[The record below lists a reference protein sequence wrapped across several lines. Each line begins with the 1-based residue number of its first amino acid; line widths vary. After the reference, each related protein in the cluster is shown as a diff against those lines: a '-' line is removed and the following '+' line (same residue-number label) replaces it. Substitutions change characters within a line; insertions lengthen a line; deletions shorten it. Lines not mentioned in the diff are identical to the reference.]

1 MARSKIEGIIV
12 EIGGD
17 ATGLKKAL
25 SDINKNINSTQSAL
39 REVDKLLKLDPSN
52 TVLLEQKQRLL
63 ASAIS
68 DTESKLDTLKKASE
82 QAATALANGTLG
94 QDKYD
99 ALQREIIATENKLK
113 SFKDQANNVE
123 SSVKQA
129 ADGMEQAFNGTG
141 DAIDSLGGK
150 LDAANL
156 MEATDQLSSVGDALM
171 DLGSAA
177 MEAGQ
182 EWGDAMQTMQ
192 ANLGITADEAEN
204 LKGVA
209 QDVFDMNGKSGGQ
222 AADKRHPGGQIGV
235 FYLIFP

>member
-82 QAATALANGTLG
+82 
-94 QDKYD
+94 
-99 ALQREIIATENKLK
+99 
-113 SFKDQANNVE
+113 
-123 SSVKQA
+123 
-129 ADGMEQAFNGTG
+129 
-141 DAIDSLGGK
+141 
-150 LDAANL
+150 
-156 MEATDQLSSVGDALM
+156 
-171 DLGSAA
+171 
-177 MEAGQ
+177 
-182 EWGDAMQTMQ
+182 
-192 ANLGITADEAEN
+192 
-204 LKGVA
+204 
-209 QDVFDMNGKSGGQ
+209 
-222 AADKRHPGGQIGV
+222 
-235 FYLIFP
+235 